1 MDYWIWL
8 ASIEGLGSVRK
19 LRALQKFRSPE
30 KFYNATKKEILSIE
44 GFNEKICEKIETSK
58 DITKIDSIIEK
69 NKKCDIRYINFFDEE
84 YPEKLKNIYSMP
96 ITLFYKG
103 DINLLNKKSI
113 AIIGSRNASNY
124 GLRNAYNIAK
134 DGITE
139 NYVVVSGLAKGI
151 DTYAHKGALQNKGK
165 TIGVLGCGLDIV
177 YPKVNINLYKEMM
190 EKGLIISEYVVGTK
204 PCPENF
210 PMRNRIIS
218 GLADKII
225 VVEAAI
231 NSGTSITVN
240 HALEQGKDVY
250 AVPGNINSN
259 MSVGTNKLIKEGAGI
274 YTCIKDLKD

>member
-8 ASIEGLGSVRK
+8 ASIEGLGSIRK
-19 LRALQKFRSPE
+19 MRALQKFRTPE
-30 KFYNATKKEILSIE
+30 NFYNAGEKEVISID
-44 GFNEKICEKIETSK
+44 GFGKGIYEKIEVSK
-58 DITKIDSIIEK
+58 NKENIEK
-69 NKKCDIRYINFFDEE
+69 IIKQNELLKIKYINFFDDE
-84 YPEKLKNIYSMP
+84 YPKTLKNIYDMP

-103 DINLLNKKSI
+103 DIKLLKERII

-124 GLRNAYNIAK
+124 GLRNAYNIARDATFEK
-134 DGITE
+134 YTI
-139 NYVVVSGLAKGI
+139 VSGLARGV
-151 DTYAHKGALQNKGK
+151 DTYAHKGVLVNGGK

-177 YPKVNINLYKEMM
+177 YPKENFNIYLEMF
-190 EKGLIISEYVVGTK
+190 EKGLVISEYVVGTK

-218 GLADKII
+218 GLAEKIV

-240 HALEQGKDVY
+240 CALEQGKDVY

-259 MSVGTNKLIKEGAGI
+259 MSMGTNKLIKEGAGI
-274 YTCIKDLKD
+274 YTCIKDLQD

>member
-1 MDYWIWL
+1 MDYWVWL

-19 LRALQKFRSPE
+19 LRALQKFRNPE
-30 KFYNATKKEILSIE
+30 NFYNAAKKEILSIE

-58 DITKIDSIIEK
+58 DIRNIDSIIEK
-69 NKKCDIRYINFFDEE
+69 NKKYDIRYINFFDEE
-84 YPEKLKNIYSMP
+84 YPEKLKSIYGMP

-134 DGITE
+134 DGVSE

-151 DTYAHKGALQNKGK
+151 DTYAHEGALKNKGR

-177 YPKVNINLYKEMM
+177 YPKENINLYKEMM

-274 YTCIKDLKD
+274 YTCIKDLRD